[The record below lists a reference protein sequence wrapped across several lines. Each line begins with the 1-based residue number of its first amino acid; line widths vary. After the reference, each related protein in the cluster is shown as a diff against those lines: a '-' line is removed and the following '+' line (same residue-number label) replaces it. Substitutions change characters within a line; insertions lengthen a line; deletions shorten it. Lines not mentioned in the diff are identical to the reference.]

1 MVYPG
6 TLRVTDALHN
16 ASSPLRMHA
25 LPSIPSLNY
34 SIPGNDRTKIAF
46 VRQSWVELRCRR
58 AIFSCVCSVVRATQE
73 QEKFF
78 DALVW
83 SDSLYEPK
91 SASAADKQSVL
102 GLVLDLSKQHAF
114 EVSPP
119 RFQSKRLRP
128 PRPPPMSSASRH
140 KVGKKGARVRFT
152 ASLML
157 SQSSLGFG
165 GDCIAGAGY
174 ADASS
179 AGAPV
184 EDLRE
189 TYSSQA
195 ALAESER
202 REGLSSGKEQ
212 EASQGSD
219 LQSQGPSM
227 APVFGRGARA
237 PGILGGVFGGGKV
250 GEVAEESEEGD
261 DKDDDDSVFLEMS
274 HVNREPCMR
283 SLVLVVQD
291 QRKMF
296 EKRWLDCFEESQ
308 GMYEPAWSS
317 GMRVKLADPG
327 LPRNVRLLAF
337 QFALNVPVVAAVKP
351 WANKWIVAM
360 ADFLLSPLPE
370 GLRVDGELGLHYLLR
385 DFVHVLLDETNMGW
399 GRAVREGRA
408 EERRCETPVEA
419 GHVRL
424 EQSLLDVGNRL
435 VSHLMSVCSYP
446 PGKTGML
453 RRNLELI
460 SGLIDLFGDSGDLAK
475 PLGKDPGTAGD
486 GVNDQSATGTM
497 GRNDLRLN
505 VRCVADMLGEREG
518 HTGGAHARAESKGAQ
533 TKHTILAGLNLLGVL
548 FARKVPVFSSN
559 VSAADDLVRMLPR
572 VCLSYTQ
579 KNTFETGTELL
590 AMALEHVSWLKDGG
604 GLPSG
609 EVLCEQLRYDGGE
622 WLAGMVTEQL
632 ISMGRGGTKRGA
644 FLHAV
649 ATIASSY
656 PRVLTRRLLVTS
668 IEAMQLADASSRGR
682 FLAMLA
688 NAFPR
693 GEVPA
698 LEVQDLFSR
707 LQPLL
712 PSLLLETEE
721 EFIRGSKQAGA
732 PTDWIPMAQ
741 LSALLLVRALVPTMT
756 SSQLG
761 AILGENDTYSLV
773 GLATPSTYPA
783 CREVVYD
790 TLLHLYTTA
799 QQYRKEAN
807 EGEGT
812 RGGASLTHTQV
823 DTVRCALLQGLSDPD
838 DEGMSFDGNDAEASG
853 DGRGSGVMR
862 RGIRRRLL
870 DIFEGSL
877 SKEIPGER
885 LLYIMRNM
893 FDARTAR
900 SWLRFAPYLMLRPTE
915 KAPDYDSLLF
925 KRGLAACEFV
935 DMKVAGEA
943 GTLDVRPME
952 PVFSFVSLQS
962 QQLEEEGERGYNG
975 GTSSYYGTQSTDVD
989 ERKAGMVRATQAYL
1003 WSQTQGPGGERWA
1016 AGSTPHVGFLS
1027 QIPSRMLAGPTGSS
1041 ASQSA
1046 MPPPPPRL
1054 PTKGAWRSK
1063 GGVRIGFQGQS
1074 GEGGVG
1080 KRFRESAEGSVSSL
1094 APGES
1099 HAMQRRVAAKRQREK
1114 ASRTKRAVIYRKYR
1128 DGELPDIQIKLGDV
1142 LRPLQHLSMLDGGI
1156 AREVFVQIF
1165 KSVYAK
1171 LGSGPSFPS
1180 HEVSSSGVDGEDDER
1195 EASEGMGRRAV
1206 ALLLQRMLS
1215 ASKTETG
1222 VVACLLAACR
1232 AAATAAAGDE
1242 SEPLSPENASGR
1254 RGKSGRREIGG
1265 EGGSSQRRRG
1275 RLMTPSSNSTTEY
1288 LRGNEG
1294 AGEASSA
1301 GTEGKATGPDGGVIV
1316 LNPKLVADAAMA
1328 SFNFH
1333 GGILLLEEAI
1343 VRTCRE
1349 VAAASRS
1356 AVASSSSSS
1365 RSGKRRSRNSV
1376 GRADPMRNLGLGE
1389 EGCGAIV
1396 EKQQDAWL
1404 QLSRLY
1410 AALGE
1415 KDVLVGVSARASRVE
1430 GTR

>member
-1 MVYPG
+1 M
-6 TLRVTDALHN
+6 
-16 ASSPLRMHA
+16 
-25 LPSIPSLNY
+25 
-34 SIPGNDRTKIAF
+34 
-46 VRQSWVELRCRR
+46 
-58 AIFSCVCSVVRATQE
+58 CSVVRATQE

-83 SDSLYEPK
+83 SDSLYETN
-91 SASAADKQSVL
+91 SASVTDKQSVL
-102 GLVLDLSKQHAF
+102 GLVLDLSKEHAF

-128 PRPPPMSSASRH
+128 PRPPPMSSSSRR
-140 KVGKKGARVRFT
+140 GGRVRFT

-157 SQSSLGFG
+157 SQSSLGYG
-165 GDCIAGAGY
+165 GDGIAGAGY
-174 ADASS
+174 AS
-179 AGAPV
+179 AGSDGAPV

-195 ALAESER
+195 ALAESET
-202 REGLSSGKEQ
+202 REGTEQ
-212 EASQGSD
+212 EASEGE
-219 LQSQGPSM
+219 SQGPSM
-227 APVFGRGARA
+227 APVFGRGSR
-237 PGILGGVFGGGKV
+237 GILGGVSGG
-250 GEVAEESEEGD
+250 GEVAEEGN
-261 DKDDDDSVFLEMS
+261 DDDSVFLEMS

-283 SLVLVVQD
+283 SLIMVVQD
-291 QRKMF
+291 QRRMF
-296 EKRWLDCFEESQ
+296 EKTWLDCFGASQ
-308 GMYEPAWSS
+308 GVYEPAWSS
-317 GMRVKLADPG
+317 GMRVKLSDPG
-327 LPRNVRLLAF
+327 LHRNVRLLVF
-337 QFALNVPVVAAVKP
+337 QFALNAPVAAALKR

-360 ADFLLSPLPE
+360 TDLLLTPLPE
-370 GLRVDGELGLHYLLR
+370 GLRVDGEAGLHYLLR
-385 DFVHVLLDETNMGW
+385 DFVHVLLDETAMGW
-399 GRAVREGRA
+399 GRAVREKRA
-408 EERRCETPVEA
+408 EERHCATSEEAET
-419 GHVRL
+419 VRL
-424 EQSLLDVGNRL
+424 EQPLLDVGNRL

-446 PGKTGML
+446 PGKTTML

-460 SGLIDLFGDSGDLAK
+460 SGLIDLFGGSGDLEK
-475 PLGKDPGTAGD
+475 PLGNDHGKVGD
-486 GVNDQSATGTM
+486 GVNDQSN

-505 VRCVADMLGEREG
+505 VRCIVDMLVEREG
-518 HTGGAHARAESKGAQ
+518 HTGGAHARADSRGAQ
-533 TKHTILAGLNLLGVL
+533 AKHTILAGLNLLGVL
-548 FARKVPVFSSN
+548 FARKVPVFLSS

-572 VCLSYTQ
+572 VCLLYTQ

-590 AMALEHVSWLKDGG
+590 AMSLEHVSWLKDGV

-609 EVLCEQLRYDGGE
+609 EVLCEQLRNDGGE
-622 WLAGMVTEQL
+622 WLAGVVTEQL
-632 ISMGRGGTKRGA
+632 ISMGRGGTKLGA

-656 PRVLTRRLLVTS
+656 PRVLSRRLLVTS
-668 IEAMQLADASSRGR
+668 IEAMQLADASSRGH

-693 GEVPA
+693 GEVPV
-698 LEVQDLFSR
+698 LEVKDLFSR

-732 PTDWIPMAQ
+732 PTDWIPVAQ

-761 AILGENDTYSLV
+761 TILGENDAHSLV
-773 GLATPSTYPA
+773 GLATPSTFPA

-799 QQYRKEAN
+799 QQHRS
-807 EGEGT
+807 GGGT
-812 RGGASLTHTQV
+812 HGGAALTRTQV
-823 DTVRCALLQGLSDPD
+823 ETVRCALLQGLSDPD
-838 DEGMSFDGNDAEASG
+838 DEGMTFDGNDAGASG
-853 DGRGSGVMR
+853 GGGMVR

-870 DIFEGSL
+870 DVFEGGL
-877 SKEIPGER
+877 SEEIPGER

-893 FDARTAR
+893 FDSRTCR

-925 KRGLAACEFV
+925 KKGLAACEFV

-943 GTLDVRPME
+943 GALDVRTME
-952 PVFSFVSLQS
+952 PVFSFSSLQS
-962 QQLEEEGERGYNG
+962 QHLEVEGERGYNVI
-975 GTSSYYGTQSTDVD
+975 TSSYYGTQSTDVD

-1016 AGSTPHVGFLS
+1016 AGSTQHMGFLS
-1027 QIPSRMLAGPTGSS
+1027 QIPSKMLAGPTGSS

-1054 PTKGAWRSK
+1054 PTKGPR
-1063 GGVRIGFQGQS
+1063 GVRFQGRS

-1099 HAMQRRVAAKRQREK
+1099 HAMQRRVAARRQREK
-1114 ASRTKRAVIYRKYR
+1114 KASRAKRAVIYRKYR

-1165 KSVYAK
+1165 KGVYAE

-1180 HEVSSSGVDGEDDER
+1180 HDREDDEL
-1195 EASEGMGRRAV
+1195 EALEGTGRRAV

-1222 VVACLLAACR
+1222 IVACLLAACR
-1232 AAATAAAGDE
+1232 AASTAAAGDE
-1242 SEPLSPENASGR
+1242 SEPPPPEKATESRGR
-1254 RGKSGRREIGG
+1254 RESGGKSGG
-1265 EGGSSQRRRG
+1265 RRG
-1275 RLMTPSSNSTTEY
+1275 RLMTPSSNSTTGY
-1288 LRGNEG
+1288 RRDNEG

-1301 GTEGKATGPDGGVIV
+1301 GTGGKATGPDGGAIV

-1343 VRTCRE
+1343 VRTGRE
-1349 VAAASRS
+1349 VAAASCP
-1356 AVASSSSSS
+1356 AI
-1365 RSGKRRSRNSV
+1365 SGGNRRSRSSV
-1376 GRADPMRNLGLGE
+1376 GRAEPISTFGLDD
-1389 EGCGAIV
+1389 EGRGAIV

-1415 KDVLVGVSARASRVE
+1415 RDVLVGVSARASRIE

>member
-1 MVYPG
+1 M
-6 TLRVTDALHN
+6 
-16 ASSPLRMHA
+16 
-25 LPSIPSLNY
+25 
-34 SIPGNDRTKIAF
+34 
-46 VRQSWVELRCRR
+46 
-58 AIFSCVCSVVRATQE
+58 CSVVRATQE

-83 SDSLYEPK
+83 SDSLYEPNY
-91 SASAADKQSVL
+91 ASVADKQSVL

-114 EVSPP
+114 EVTPP

-128 PRPPPMSSASRH
+128 PRPPPMSSASRR
-140 KVGKKGARVRFT
+140 GSNKGGRVRFT

-157 SQSSLGFG
+157 SQSSLGYG
-165 GDCIAGAGY
+165 GDGIAGVGYDNAGS
-174 ADASS
+174 D
-179 AGAPV
+179 GAPV

-195 ALAESER
+195 ALVESET
-202 REGLSSGKEQ
+202 REGTEQ

-219 LQSQGPSM
+219 FQSQGPSM
-227 APVFGRGARA
+227 APVFGRGSR
-237 PGILGGVFGGGKV
+237 GILGGVFGGG
-250 GEVAEESEEGD
+250 EVAEEGNG
-261 DKDDDDSVFLEMS
+261 DDSVFLEMS

-283 SLVLVVQD
+283 SLILVVQD
-291 QRKMF
+291 QRRMF
-296 EKRWLDCFEESQ
+296 EKTWLDCFEASQ
-308 GMYEPAWSS
+308 GVYEPAWSS

-327 LPRNVRLLAF
+327 LHRNVRLLVF
-337 QFALNVPVVAAVKP
+337 QFALNTPVVAALKQ

-360 ADFLLSPLPE
+360 ADFLLTPLPE
-370 GLRVDGELGLHYLLR
+370 GVRVDGEAGLHYLLR
-385 DFVHVLLDETNMGW
+385 DFVHILLDESTMGW
-399 GRAVREGRA
+399 GRPVREKRA
-408 EERRCETPVEA
+408 EERRCATSVEA
-419 GHVRL
+419 GDVRL
-424 EQSLLDVGNRL
+424 EQPLLDVGNRL

-446 PGKTGML
+446 PGKTTML

-460 SGLIDLFGDSGDLAK
+460 SGLIHLFGDPGDLAK
-475 PLGKDPGTAGD
+475 PLGKDHGKVGD
-486 GVNDQSATGTM
+486 GVNDQSNR
-497 GRNDLRLN
+497 RNDLRLN
-505 VRCVADMLGEREG
+505 VRCVVDMLAEREG
-518 HTGGAHARAESKGAQ
+518 HTGGAHARADSRGAQ
-533 TKHTILAGLNLLGVL
+533 AKHTILAGLNLLGVL
-548 FARKVPVFSSN
+548 FARKVPVFLSS
-559 VSAADDLVRMLPR
+559 VSAADDLVRVLPR

-590 AMALEHVSWLKDGG
+590 AMALEHVSWLKDGV

-609 EVLCEQLRYDGGE
+609 EVLCEQLRNDGGE

-649 ATIASSY
+649 ATIASAY
-656 PRVLTRRLLVTS
+656 PRVLSRRLLVTS

-693 GEVPA
+693 NEVPA

-732 PTDWIPMAQ
+732 PTDWIPVAQ
-741 LSALLLVRALVPTMT
+741 LSALLLVRALVPTMS

-761 AILGENDTYSLV
+761 AILGENDAYSLV
-773 GLATPSTYPA
+773 GLATPSTFPA

-799 QQYRKEAN
+799 QQHRG
-807 EGEGT
+807 GEGT
-812 RGGASLTHTQV
+812 RGGAALTRTQV
-823 DTVRCALLQGLSDPD
+823 ETVRCALLQGLSDPD
-838 DEGMSFDGNDAEASG
+838 DEGMTFDGNDAGVSG
-853 DGRGSGVMR
+853 GGGVVR

-870 DIFEGSL
+870 DVFEGGL
-877 SKEIPGER
+877 SEEIPGER

-893 FDARTAR
+893 FDSRTCR

-925 KRGLAACEFV
+925 KKGLAACEFV

-943 GTLDVRPME
+943 GALDVRPME
-952 PVFSFVSLQS
+952 PVFSFASLQS
-962 QQLEEEGERGYNG
+962 QHLEAEGERGYNVH
-975 GTSSYYGTQSTDVD
+975 TSSYYGTQSTDVD
-989 ERKAGMVRATQAYL
+989 ERRAGMVRATQAYL

-1016 AGSTPHVGFLS
+1016 AGSTQHMGFLS
-1027 QIPSRMLAGPTGSS
+1027 QIPSRMLAGATGSS

-1054 PTKGAWRSK
+1054 PTRGSR
-1063 GGVRIGFQGQS
+1063 GVGFQGRS

-1094 APGES
+1094 AQGES
-1099 HAMQRRVAAKRQREK
+1099 HAMQRRVAARRLREKK
-1114 ASRTKRAVIYRKYR
+1114 ASRAKRAVIYRKYR

-1165 KSVYAK
+1165 KGVYAK

-1180 HEVSSSGVDGEDDER
+1180 HDREDDER
-1195 EASEGMGRRAV
+1195 EALEGTGRRAV

-1242 SEPLSPENASGR
+1242 SEPPPPKNATGSR
-1254 RGKSGRREIGG
+1254 GRRESGG
-1265 EGGSSQRRRG
+1265 ESGGRRG
-1275 RLMTPSSNSTTEY
+1275 RLMTTSSNSTTGY
-1288 LRGNEG
+1288 RRGNEG
-1294 AGEASSA
+1294 AGEVSSA
-1301 GTEGKATGPDGGVIV
+1301 GPECKATGPDGGAIV

-1333 GGILLLEEAI
+1333 GGILLLEETI
-1343 VRTCRE
+1343 VRTGRE
-1349 VAAASRS
+1349 VAAAFSP
-1356 AVASSSSSS
+1356 AVSG
-1365 RSGKRRSRNSV
+1365 GKRRSRSSV
-1376 GRADPMRNLGLGE
+1376 GRAEPINIFGLDE
-1389 EGCGAIV
+1389 EGRGAIA

-1415 KDVLVGVSARASRVE
+1415 RDVLVGVSARASRVE